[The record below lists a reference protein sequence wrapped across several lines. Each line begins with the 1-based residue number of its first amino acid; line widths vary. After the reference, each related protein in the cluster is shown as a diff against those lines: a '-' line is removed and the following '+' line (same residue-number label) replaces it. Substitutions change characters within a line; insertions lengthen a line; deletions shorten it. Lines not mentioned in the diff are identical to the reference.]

1 MTDVLDSDQPRS
13 GANPADVHVQ
23 LCTLVSEEWSWA
35 SSLARIPQISEVTL
49 TVSASLSEVRV
60 EGARPPGDLR

>member
-49 TVSASLSEVRV
+49 TVSDSLSEVRLG
-60 EGARPPGDLR
+60 GALLGGELR